1 MSHAVA
7 AQRQTR
13 RALLASVVAVPL
25 LAARAARAEEGGE
38 VKDADIRA
46 LMLSTVLMGVAGFT
60 AVGAAS
66 TPMGGAPLLLAQQA
80 AHASSHARACTDEGH
95 EHH

>member
-1 MSHAVA
+1 VA

-25 LAARAARAEEGGE
+25 LAARAARAEGGE
-38 VKDADIRA
+38 VKDTDIRA

-66 TPMGGAPLLLAQQA
+66 TPMGGAPLLWRNRLHT
-80 AHASSHARACTDEGH
+80 AHAFSHARACTDEGH

>member
-1 MSHAVA
+1 MA

-25 LAARAARAEEGGE
+25 LAARAARAEGGE
-38 VKDADIRA
+38 VKDTDIRA

>member
-1 MSHAVA
+1 MA

-38 VKDADIRA
+38 VKDTDIRA

-66 TPMGGAPLLLAQQA
+66 TPMGGAPLLWRNRLHT
-80 AHASSHARACTDEGH
+80 AHAFSHARACTDEGH